1 MADILD
7 GNGTGTRGKQKSP
20 LIGEMD
26 QKYPFKQISKY
37 IVLN

>member
-7 GNGTGTRGKQKSP
+7 GNGTGDREKQKGS

-26 QKYPFKQISKY
+26 QKYPTKEISKY
-37 IVLN
+37 